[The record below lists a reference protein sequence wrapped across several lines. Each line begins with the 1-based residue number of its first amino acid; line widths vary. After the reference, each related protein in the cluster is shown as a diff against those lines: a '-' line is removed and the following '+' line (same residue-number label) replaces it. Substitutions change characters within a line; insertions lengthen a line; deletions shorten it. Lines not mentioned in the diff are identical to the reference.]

1 MSGPFNFIQ
10 QAKKFQ
16 ESFKNMQQELATLEV
31 TGEAGAGLVKVV
43 MNGRYQTLKVS
54 IDDSLFKE
62 DKKIMEELV
71 QAAMCNATTKVEQ
84 AQKDKMS
91 GIMSGAGLPLN
102 MNFPFMPGNE
112 GGGG

>member
-16 ESFKNMQQELATLEV
+16 ENFKNMQNELAALEV
-31 TGEAGAGLVKVV
+31 EGIAGAGLVKVV

-54 IDDSLFKE
+54 IDDSVLKE
-62 DKKIMEELV
+62 DKNVIEELI
-71 QAAMCNATTKVEQ
+71 QAATCNAATKVEQ

-91 GIMSGAGLPLN
+91 SMMMGSGLPMN
-102 MNFPFMPGNE
+102 MNFPFMPGSDS
-112 GGGG
+112 